1 MLQTCCC
8 LTAVTAF
15 LPARLVISILTERI
29 DRQRRKFD
37 WTAKSG
43 RVTASWPVLFPS
55 VILMYDDHQLCVVVG
70 HVGIGASRNGFTR
83 PPTSRVLGFRL
94 FSYSSG
100 AESGENE
107 RDFIMADKLN
117 GEKNWHISKGV
128 TESSVAGSV
137 ASRQVA
143 PSHRQEL
150 NYRPV
155 EECRYMQMYSASIY

>member
-100 AESGENE
+100 AEPGENE

-117 GEKNWHISKGV
+117 GGKKLAYFKRCNRIVGGRIGCFTAGCAVSSTGAELSSRRGV
-128 TESSVAGSV
+128 
-137 ASRQVA
+137 
-143 PSHRQEL
+143 
-150 NYRPV
+150 
-155 EECRYMQMYSASIY
+155 SIYANVYC

>member
-1 MLQTCCC
+1 MSGIKPDI
-8 LTAVTAF
+8 F
-15 LPARLVISILTERI
+15 LRE
-29 DRQRRKFD
+29 
-37 WTAKSG
+37 
-43 RVTASWPVLFPS
+43 
-55 VILMYDDHQLCVVVG
+55 YDDHQLCVVVG

-100 AESGENE
+100 AEPGENE

-155 EECRYMQMYSASIY
+155 EECRYMQMLYC